1 MTNNT
6 SLTLREKDLIDNP
19 VARVAVSLVLDCS
32 SSMSGEPIEEL
43 NKGVG
48 QFFTEVKNNVYAK
61 DSVEVCVV
69 TFGDT
74 ADCLLDFDNID
85 RQTTPSLTAYG
96 NTPMDD
102 AVNMALDKLEKRKRE
117 YQDNGVSYYQPWMVL
132 MTDGQPTQDISG
144 SSSRTTEMINNRKLT
159 IFPIGIGQG
168 ADMNELA
175 RFSPD
180 RDPLRL
186 NGLKF
191 ESFFEWLSQSVER
204 VSQSI
209 PGDKIDLDLK
219 GIKGWAEL

>member
-1 MTNNT
+1 MTNST
-6 SLTLREKDLIDNP
+6 SLTLRENDLIDNP

-32 SSMSGEPIEEL
+32 SSMSGEPIKEL
-43 NKGVG
+43 NKGVE
-48 QFFTEVKNNVYAK
+48 QFFNEVKNNVYAK

-69 TFGDT
+69 TFGNT
-74 ADCLLDFDNID
+74 ADCLLDFDNIE
-85 RQTTPSLTAYG
+85 RQTPPSLTAFG

-102 AVNMALDKLEKRKRE
+102 AVNIALDKLNKRKKE
-117 YQDNGVSYYQPWMVL
+117 YKDNGVSYYQPWMVL

-144 SSSRTTEMINNRKLT
+144 SSSRTKEMINNKKLT
-159 IFPIGIGQG
+159 IFPIGIGHG